1 MLEFITSGNLDYI
14 ANVNFCA
21 PFYQI
26 ILLLTLSTLALI
38 FGSAKSALLINY
50 CFALYWA
57 YVFDRTY
64 ILEEGTKHSPYFP
77 WLYFGFGFAV
87 LLLAVIGFFVKRD

>member
-1 MLEFITSGNLDYI
+1 MLESIFSIK
-14 ANVNFCA
+14 FCA

-26 ILLLTLSTLALI
+26 VLLLGLSTVTLI
-38 FGSAKSALLINY
+38 FGNPKAALLINY
-50 CFALYWA
+50 LFALYWA

-77 WLYFGFGFAV
+77 LLYFGFGLAIF
-87 LLLAVIGFFVKRD
+87 LLAVIGFFVKKE